1 MKRRTTIGLLVAVFL
16 SAACTPELTAP
27 PGTEPGDV
35 GSTEVQ
41 DADAE
46 GVSDVDVQADDVEVA
61 EDAQDVEE
69 PPDLSWWTYEAGESY
84 FGETGYIEF
93 VAGDIP
99 VVISA
104 SHGGYLEPDEVA
116 ERTSGV
122 MVRDAFTQELTREMG
137 DAFYELTG
145 KRPHLI
151 INLLARTHLDAN
163 RNIDEAAQG
172 DPIAE
177 AAWEEYH
184 QFIEE
189 AEAFST
195 QAFGRALYLDIHGHG
210 HEEQRVELGYLLNGA
225 SLRQDDDVLNSDD
238 TIDSTSI
245 RTLFRD
251 NEAEM
256 TFVELL
262 RGPKSYGAMLEA
274 RGFPSVPSA
283 SQPAP
288 EPDWAFFSGG
298 YNTRRWG
305 SRDGSDMSGIQIE
318 GNQDARFDPATRLD
332 FAYALV
338 ESSLEY
344 LREHFGIVVE

>member
-61 EDAQDVEE
+61 EDVQDVEE

-99 VVISA
+99 V
-104 SHGGYLEPDEVA
+104 
-116 ERTSGV
+116 
-122 MVRDAFTQELTREMG
+122 
-137 DAFYELTG
+137 
-145 KRPHLI
+145 
-151 INLLARTHLDAN
+151 
-163 RNIDEAAQG
+163 
-172 DPIAE
+172 
-177 AAWEEYH
+177 
-184 QFIEE
+184 
-189 AEAFST
+189 
-195 QAFGRALYLDIHGHG
+195 GRALYLDIHGHG

-225 SLRQDDDVLNSDD
+225 ALRQDDDVLNSDD

>member
-1 MKRRTTIGLLVAVFL
+1 MNSRIGAWILFGALLFAG
-16 SAACTPELTAP
+16 CTPELTAP
-27 PGTEPGDV
+27 PQVDAPDV
-35 GSTEVQ
+35 EAP
-41 DADAE
+41 D
-46 GVSDVDVQADDVEVA
+46 VSDGRDVER
-61 EDAQDVEE
+61 EPDVEE

-84 FGETGYIEF
+84 FGETGYVEF
-93 VAGDIP
+93 VAGEIP

-104 SHGGYLEPDEVA
+104 SHGGYLEPEEVA

-145 KRPHLI
+145 KRPHLV

-184 QFIEE
+184 EFIRH
-189 AEAFST
+189 ADHYST

-225 SLRQDDDVLNSDD
+225 ALRQSEDVLNSDE
-238 TIDSTSI
+238 TIDATSI
-245 RTLFRD
+245 RTLYRD
-251 NEAEM
+251 NEDRM
-256 TFVELL
+256 SFVELL
-262 RGPKSYGAMLEA
+262 RGPQSFGTLLED
-274 RGFPSVPSA
+274 RGFPSVPS
-283 SQPAP
+283 SDQPAP
-288 EPDWAFFSGG
+288 LEDWAFFSGG

-305 SRDGSDMSGIQIE
+305 SRDGSAMSGIQIE
-318 GNQDARFDPATRLD
+318 ANQDARFDAATRGE
-332 FAYALV
+332 FAFALA

-344 LREHFGIVVE
+344 LRVHFDIEVE